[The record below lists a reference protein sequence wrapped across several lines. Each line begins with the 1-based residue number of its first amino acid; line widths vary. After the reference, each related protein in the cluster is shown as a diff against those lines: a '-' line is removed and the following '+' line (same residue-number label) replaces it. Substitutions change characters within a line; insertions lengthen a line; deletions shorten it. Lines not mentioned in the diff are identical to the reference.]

1 MRIKKIEAICKASR
15 RIVVLWDREG
25 ECQWLGDG
33 SAFYPVYGLPLLT
46 EEHIFT
52 MFDIPEDK
60 RSKYLFTETEMP
72 ATYNFTDHCD
82 SEVPL
87 VREELSLIRYGVT
100 LIPFKTSEGITFVDK
115 RYLKPLEDSENEY
128 VLCERTAGNGQVYI
142 VAKQGFLLAGV
153 IMPCAVVDKTFV
165 EGLKT
170 LHQLSTVKL
179 SSGAAEPQQLNMD
192 WEDNDEHE

>member
-1 MRIKKIEAICKASR
+1 MGIKKIEAICKASR
-15 RIVVLWDREG
+15 RIVVLWGG
-25 ECQWLGDG
+25 ECQWIGDG

-72 ATYNFTDHCD
+72 TTYDFSDSCD

-87 VREELSLIRYGVT
+87 IREDLSVIRYGMT
-100 LIPFKTSEGITFVDK
+100 LIPFKTSEGISFVDK
-115 RYLKPLEDSENEY
+115 RYLKPLEDGENEY
-128 VLCERTAGNGQVYI
+128 VLCERTAKNGQVYI

-153 IMPCAVVDKTFV
+153 IMPYAAVDKAFV
-165 EGLKT
+165 EQLKV
-170 LHQLSTVKL
+170 LYKLSAVKL
-179 SSGAAEPQQLNMD
+179 TGGAEEPQQMD
-192 WEDNDEHE
+192 MNWEDDDDGDE